1 VPRRPRLHVS
11 GGIYHVVLR
20 GNHRQHIFDTRGD
33 RARLDEIVSEV
44 ITRFGAR
51 LHAYC
56 WMSNHLHLLA
66 QVAEAPLGRLMHRI
80 ASRYAR
86 YYQARLRT
94 TGHLF
99 ERRYRAWLVDVDGYL
114 LELVRYIHLNPVRA
128 GMVGDPAEYEWSGHL
143 TYLSMRS
150 QPWLCTNFVLRM
162 FHDDAATAAS
172 AYRAFVLAGICGSRD
187 ASLYQGHA
195 QEPRILGSDRFM
207 QTLALAPARPRSIR
221 TLDDLAATT
230 CQAFGVS
237 LEALRSP
244 GKQRLLSAARRSL
257 ALEATEQ
264 RIASLSDVARYLHRS
279 VSGIARLVER
289 AHRQPQSGER
299 ETG

>member
-20 GNHRQHIFDTRGD
+20 GNHRQRIFDTRGD

-44 ITRFGAR
+44 LTRFGAR

-56 WMSNHLHLLA
+56 WMSNHLHLLP

-172 AYRAFVLAGICGSRD
+172 AYRAFVLAGISGSHD
-187 ASLYQGHA
+187 ASLYRGHA
-195 QEPRILGSDRFM
+195 QEPRILGSDRFI
-207 QTLALAPARPRSIR
+207 QTLARAPARPRSIR
-221 TLDDLAATT
+221 TLDDLAGTT

-289 AHRQPQSGER
+289 AHRQPQSGKR
-299 ETG
+299 ETR